1 MAINCVDSLSSFVNK
16 SETLCFPAMCS
27 TCCIKEF
34 CTFFADCIFS
44 NLDISEAFGRHI
56 VRPLD
61 GGSIVVVDSDGA
73 VGEFVEDTKI
83 EESFC
88 NILELLGALVD

>member
-1 MAINCVDSLSSFVNK
+1 
-16 SETLCFPAMCS
+16 
-27 TCCIKEF
+27 
-34 CTFFADCIFS
+34 
-44 NLDISEAFGRHI
+44 LDISEAFGRHI